1 MFQKDKGLEISDR
14 SIYGRA
20 SKGAFWVFL
29 LRVIQLLLQTI
40 KLMILAHLLDPY
52 NFGLMGVALLTMA
65 VLETF
70 STTGFEA
77 ALIQKKE
84 DIRSYLDIAWTALVL
99 RGSILFALLY
109 LVSPYAA
116 MFFNEP
122 KAAPIIQVVGISV
135 IFKALAN
142 IGVVY
147 FQKEMEF
154 HKTFVYTLSGSLAD
168 ISVAIPA
175 ALLLK
180 SVWALVLGSLA
191 SALVRL
197 VVSYIIHPY
206 RPHLS
211 FNKQQFKELFAFGK
225 WLLGST
231 VVVFLARQGDDAFLG
246 KVLGASALGL
256 YQMAY
261 RFADLPGSE
270 VGVLSRVAF
279 PAYSKLQGN
288 IAKLRKAYL
297 KMVGCLSLLSIPL
310 AGGIFALCPEFTQ
323 IFLGNKWMPMVPA
336 LRILIMSEMI
346 KVPMDTCGALFNGVG
361 RPDMSFRLVFVRV
374 ITLAVIIYPL
384 TMRWEISGT
393 ALAVLLAICA
403 SVPIWLLGTAKL
415 IKIDPADYLRM
426 FWPPLVGTAGMCL
439 VLFGLGKFIDQFQL
453 AGFLCSV
460 LAAAVSFLC
469 FMFLIQELADY
480 SVLREIKSLFDSLR
494 LRGDPS

>member
-1 MFQKDKGLEISDR
+1 MFQKDQGLENPDR
-14 SIYGRA
+14 NIYGRA
-20 SKGAFWVFL
+20 TKGVFWVFL
-29 LRVIQLLLQTI
+29 LRVVQLLLQTA
-40 KLMILAHLLDPY
+40 KLMVLAHLLDSY
-52 NFGLMGVALLTMA
+52 NFGLMGIALLTMA

-77 ALIQKKE
+77 ALIQKRE
-84 DIRSYLDIAWTALVL
+84 DIRSYLDIAWTVLVL
-99 RGSILFALLY
+99 RGCALFALLY
-109 LVSPYAA
+109 LIAPYAA
-116 MFFNEP
+116 IFFNEP
-122 KAAPIIQVVGISV
+122 EAAPIIQVVGISV
-135 IFKALAN
+135 ILKALTN

-154 HKTFVYTLSGSLAD
+154 HKTFFYTLSGTLAD

-175 ALLLK
+175 AILLR
-180 SVWALVLGSLA
+180 SVWALVFGSLA
-191 SALVRL
+191 AAIVRL
-197 VVSYIIHPY
+197 VVSYAIHPY

-211 FNKQQFKELFAFGK
+211 FNNRQFKELFGFGK

-246 KVLGASALGL
+246 VVLGASVLGF

-270 VGVLSRVAF
+270 VGVLSKVAF

-288 IAKLRKAYL
+288 VAKLREAYL
-297 KMVGCLSLLSIPL
+297 KMVGCVSFLSIPL

-361 RPDMSFRLVFVRV
+361 RPDISFRLVFVRV
-374 ITLAVIIYPL
+374 IALAVIIYPL
-384 TMRWEISGT
+384 TMRWKISGT
-393 ALAVLLAICA
+393 ALAVLLAISA

-415 IKIDPADYLRM
+415 IKIGLADYLRM
-426 FWPPLVGTAGMCL
+426 LWPPLIGTAGMCL
-439 VLFGLGKFIDQFQL
+439 VLFGLGMFIDQFQL
-453 AGFLCSV
+453 IGFLCSV
-460 LAAAVSFLC
+460 LAGVISFLGL
-469 FMFLIQELADY
+469 MFLIQGLADY
-480 SVLREIKSLFDSLR
+480 AVLRDMKFLFDSLR
-494 LRGDPS
+494 LGGKPS

>member
-494 LRGDPS
+494 LRGDSS